1 MNECWV
7 CELIAGKRDVPGG
20 IIAGDEHWVVDH
32 CLGPFGVGAFV
43 LKTKEHRDS
52 LWMLTD
58 DETASLGPWLR
69 RLSQAIIDALG
80 AERVYVTM
88 WVDAPPNHMHF
99 VVWPRYPSEPR
110 ASQLEAK
117 RREEGIADW
126 AAMAAAADRV
136 RERLQ

>member
-69 RLSQAIIDALG
+69 RLSQAIIDALA
-80 AERVYVTM
+80 AERVYGRCGWTLRQITCTSSCGR
-88 WVDAPPNHMHF
+88 AI
-99 VVWPRYPSEPR
+99 R
-110 ASQLEAK
+110 ASRGLLSSK
-117 RREEGIADW
+117 RS
-126 AAMAAAADRV
+126 AARKES
-136 RERLQ
+136 RTGRPWPQPPTG

>member
-1 MNECWV
+1 MSECWV
-7 CELIAGKRDVPGG
+7 CELIDGRREVPGS

-52 LWMLTD
+52 LWTLTD

-99 VVWPRYPSEPR
+99 VVWPRYPGEPK

-136 RERLQ
+136 KERLQ